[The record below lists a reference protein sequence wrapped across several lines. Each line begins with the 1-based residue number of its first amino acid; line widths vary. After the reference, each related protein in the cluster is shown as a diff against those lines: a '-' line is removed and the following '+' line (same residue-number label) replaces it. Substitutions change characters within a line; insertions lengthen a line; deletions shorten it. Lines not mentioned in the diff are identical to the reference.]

1 MLLCLTMLG
10 CSMTAFPITANGEEQ
25 PAGTPIST
33 VEEFL
38 AMNPSGEYY
47 LASDIDFSGK
57 TYTKNLYTQN
67 FSGVLDGNG
76 HALLGITVSATNSDA
91 GIFANGFHG
100 TLKNLTFGSANA
112 PVSVTST
119 GGGYSVA
126 AMAGTMTG
134 GATFDNVRIYANV
147 KGDGKTAGF
156 TSYMPNGKITITNCA
171 VYGTVIGNP
180 ASGFLTMSNDGSC
193 DVEIRDS
200 ANYAD
205 VTAQNA
211 SAGGFYSVAAA
222 TNGSRKTNMIITGC
236 INYGS
241 ISATDWRVGGIV
253 GEFNEEKTSSITIDY
268 CYNMGFVTMKGGG
281 GYAAGIVGG
290 LSFDP
295 SSGTRKISNVY
306 NAGTVT
312 NSGNPQRA
320 YALCSSDKTSNN
332 LSIVNGAYL
341 AGSASNANTPCNN
354 ITATNV
360 KEAADAAELLAIVS
374 EYAPSAEGNVYIRD
388 TALMN
393 EGYPILARQ
402 ALAHENVTTFD
413 CGRKLCND
421 CHAIISSPEEENH
434 TFEETSVQPD
444 GYVDG
449 YVIAVCSA
457 CGEEVLRAGTP
468 STYHVTPVDGVYSIA
483 SPDALKWYAANL
495 NAGLLSG
502 KESLKLAADL
512 DLGGTAFTPI
522 GTKKN
527 PFCGMFDGDFHSIK
541 GLKVTSDNVGGL
553 FGYVGRGA
561 VFTNLEFAS
570 AVITAKGSAG
580 ALFGE
585 AVNASVVTVE
595 NIALIGASVTST
607 EGAAGS
613 LFGSCEFAIEVKA
626 TAVVSNKAV
635 VNGVTAGGLIGNGNN
650 AILKSAYVNANLT
663 ATDKT
668 KVGSLAYYN
677 GRFSATH
684 SYYVRNQVA
693 GVTNGTVIS
702 EEWFANGKAAYQL
715 NAFENNFVF
724 SVKDGATTLSK
735 APIRMVRLGGT
746 KVYTDKTL
754 SPKDKMAVY
763 ATEVTGGV
771 AVAFV
776 IDPAS
781 KVRLYDLAIT
791 VKDGDKTQTVT
802 FADLTHDRALVV
814 GDDYYTIE
822 NGMVLYTVTLD
833 GVSANATYTVGSI
846 FSGTADILR

>member
-1 MLLCLTMLG
+1 MLG
-10 CSMTAFPITANGEEQ
+10 CGMTVFPVTASGEEQ
-25 PAGTPIST
+25 PTGTPIST

-38 AMNPSGEYY
+38 AMSPSGEYY
-47 LASDIDFSGK
+47 LAGDIDFSGK
-57 TYTKNLYTQN
+57 TYTKNVYIQS

-76 HALLGITVSATNSDA
+76 HSLLGITVSATNSDA

-100 TLKNLTFGSANA
+100 TLKNLSFGSADA

-119 GGGYSVA
+119 GGSYSVA
-126 AMAGTMTG
+126 AVAGTMTG
-134 GATFDNVRIYANV
+134 GATFDNVNIYANV

-156 TSYMPNGKITITNCA
+156 TSYMPNGKITITNCS

-211 SAGGFYSVAAA
+211 SAGGFYSIAAA

-236 INYGS
+236 INYGT

-253 GEFNEEKTSSITIDY
+253 GEFNEEKSSSIIIDY
-268 CYNMGFVTMKGGG
+268 CYNMGFVTMKGSG

-295 SSGTRKISNVY
+295 SSGTRKVSNVY
-306 NAGTVT
+306 NVGMVS

-320 YALCSSDKTSNN
+320 YALCSSDKTSGN

-341 AGSASNANTPCNN
+341 AGSASNASTPCNN
-354 ITATNV
+354 VTATNV
-360 KEAADAAELLAIVS
+360 KEVAGAEELLAIVS
-374 EYAPSAEGNVYIRD
+374 EYAPSEEGNVYVRD
-388 TALMN
+388 NALMN
-393 EGYPILARQ
+393 GGYPILARQ
-402 ALAHENVTTFD
+402 ALSHENVTTYD
-413 CGRKLCND
+413 CGRKVCND

-434 TFEETSVQPD
+434 IFKETTTQPN

-449 YVIAVCSA
+449 YVLAVCSA
-457 CGEEVLRAGTP
+457 CGEEELRTGAP
-468 STYHVTPVDGVYSIA
+468 SNYHVTPVDGVYSIT
-483 SPDALKWYAANL
+483 SLDDIKWYAANL

-502 KESLKLAADL
+502 KESLKLTADL
-512 DLGGTAFTPI
+512 NFDAAAFTPI

-527 PFCGMFDGDFHSIK
+527 PFCGAFDGDFHSIK
-541 GLKVTSDNVGGL
+541 GLTVTSDDVGGL

-561 VFTNLEFAS
+561 SLTNLEITS
-570 AVITAKGSAG
+570 PVITAKGSAG

-585 AVNASVVTVE
+585 AVSASVVTVE
-595 NIALIGASVTST
+595 NIAIIGASVTST

-613 LFGSCEFAIEVKA
+613 LLGSSAYALEVKVA
-626 TAVVSNKAV
+626 AIVSNKAAV
-635 VNGVTAGGLIGNGNN
+635 SGVTVGGLVGNGNN
-650 AILKSAYVNANLT
+650 AVLKSVYVNASLT
-663 ATDKT
+663 AANKT
-668 KVGSLAYYN
+668 KTGSLAYYD

-684 SYYVRNQVA
+684 AFYVRNQMTS
-693 GVTNGTVIS
+693 VTNGTTIS
-702 EEWFANGKAAYQL
+702 EEWFENGKAAYQL
-715 NAFENNFVF
+715 NAFENNFIF
-724 SVKDGATTLSK
+724 GVKDGTTTLSK
-735 APIRMVRLGGT
+735 TPTRMVRSGST

-776 IDPAS
+776 TDPAS
-781 KVRLYDLAIT
+781 KVKLYDLAIT

-802 FADLTHDRALVV
+802 FADLTLGRALVV

-846 FSGTADILR
+846 YNGTAEILR